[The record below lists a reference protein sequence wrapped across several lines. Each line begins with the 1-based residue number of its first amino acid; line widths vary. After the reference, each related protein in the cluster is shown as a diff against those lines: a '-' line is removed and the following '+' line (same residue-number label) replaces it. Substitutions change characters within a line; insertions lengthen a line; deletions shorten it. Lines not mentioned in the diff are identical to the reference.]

1 MTDLPEKTRLA
12 FEQMEVPAG
21 IRKRALANLERWLLN
36 DQFADAWPQLN
47 HLQET
52 GRQDLLF
59 DAFFQ
64 EIPFGTSGRRGPVG
78 FGTNRFNPFTLGT
91 SIKGHCDFLLEAAGE
106 TSPTVVIAYDVRG
119 FHDLRKIYHPEL
131 PNPLLGM
138 RSKDFARIAAGIYA
152 ENGIKVWLADS
163 EKNGYVTTPELS
175 FSIRELGASGGLNI
189 SASHNHPDDNGA
201 KIYNGDGAQAV
212 APRDQELADC
222 VAAAGEAREMPWAEA
237 VEAGLVS
244 PIPPGIHTRYIQV
257 NLDTSLAPTARC
269 TKIAFTPLHG
279 TGRSSVEQT
288 LQKAGFELQCLPLQ
302 KTPDGAFPTV
312 PFNCANPEVPES
324 MDLVTR
330 FAADGG
336 FDLALAT
343 DPDADRLGMAIPG
356 SGGKWSF
363 LDGNQIGLLL
373 AAYLLDSSPAEK
385 LKELY
390 CITTTVTS
398 SLLGRLFRSRGAR
411 CLDTL
416 PTGFK
421 YIAAVLKAIDEAGN
435 YQGTFHAC
443 PAGFLLGTEESH
455 GYLVTG
461 SVRDKDAAGASLL
474 LAELA
479 ARLKEKGES
488 ISSYLDGIYLETGY
502 TATHSISTVMLGA
515 QGHLGIRSAQDQ
527 LRQNPP
533 ALIGDHRVEAVF
545 DYSDEKGPGGPILSD
560 TDRMARNI
568 LEFKLSGGARL
579 IARPSGT
586 EPKHKIYAEVPAP
599 SLGQEAP
606 SAALNRQKRET
617 DVIAI
622 QLASDFQV
630 EMLRRIGVELPSCA
644 QEISDLV
651 PLEGKLDFAGS
662 ILPQLVSQLASGKSA
677 GEMEEWLNQRME
689 KFGADG
695 RLLVGGAVSC
705 YCRQEDPGPSVQ
717 KSLERLFALEPGTPA
732 EEQD

>member
-1 MTDLPEKTRLA
+1 MTDLSKKTRAA
-12 FEQMEVPAG
+12 FEHMAVPAPF
-21 IRKRALANLERWLLN
+21 RKRALANLERWLSD
-36 DQFADAWPQLN
+36 DQFAAAWPQLD

-52 GRQDLLF
+52 GRQDELF

-78 FGTNRFNPFTLGT
+78 FGTNRFNPATLGT
-91 SIKGHCDFLLEAAGE
+91 SIRGHCDFLLGT
-106 TSPTVVIAYDVRG
+106 TSGSPPSVVIAYDVRS
-119 FHDLRKIYHPEL
+119 FQDLREIYNPGL

-138 RSKDFARIAAGIYA
+138 LSKDFARIAAGIYA
-152 ENGIKVWLADS
+152 ARGIKVWLADS

-201 KIYNGDGAQAV
+201 KIYDDEGAQAV
-212 APRDQELADC
+212 APRDQELADY
-222 VAAAGEAREMPWAEA
+222 VAEAGEARELPWEEAIESGLINSIPAE
-237 VEAGLVS
+237 
-244 PIPPGIHTRYIQV
+244 IHTHYIQV
-257 NLDTSLAPTARC
+257 NLDSSLDPKARGA
-269 TKIAFTPLHG
+269 KVAFTPLHG
-279 TGRSSVEQT
+279 TGRTSVEQT

-302 KTPDGAFPTV
+302 KTPDGTFPTV
-312 PFNCANPEVPES
+312 PFHCANPEVPES

-330 FAADGG
+330 FAEAGG

-356 SGGKWSF
+356 SGQGWHF

-373 AAYLLDSSPAEK
+373 AAYLLDSTPAADRE
-385 LKELY
+385 ELY

-398 SLLGRLFRSRGAR
+398 SLLARLVRSRGAK
-411 CLDTL
+411 CVDHL

-421 YIAAVLKAIDEAGN
+421 YIAAVLKAIDDSGN
-435 YQGTFHAC
+435 YQGSFHAS

-461 SVRDKDAAGASLL
+461 AVRDKDAAGASLL

-488 ISSYLDGIYLETGY
+488 ISSYLDAIYLELGY

-515 QGHLGIRSAQDQ
+515 QGYLNIRSVQDQ
-527 LRQNPP
+527 LRQQPP
-533 ALIGDHRVEAVF
+533 GQIGNRDVEDVF
-545 DYSDEKGPGGPILSD
+545 DHSDEEGPGGPILSG

-568 LEFKLSGGARL
+568 LEFKLRGGARV

-586 EPKHKIYAEVPAP
+586 EPKHKIYAEVPSPA
-599 SLGQEAP
+599 LGQEAP
-606 SAALNRQKRET
+606 IEALNRQKLET
-617 DVIAI
+617 DE
-622 QLASDFQV
+622 LAAKLAADFQA
-630 EMLRRIGVELPSCA
+630 EMLRRIGIELPPCA
-644 QEISDLV
+644 IEISDLL
-651 PLEGKLDFAGS
+651 PLESKQEFAGTL
-662 ILPQLVSQLASGKSA
+662 LPRLVSQLTSGKSA
-677 GEMEEWLNQRME
+677 GEVEEWLDKRME
-689 KFGADG
+689 KFGSDG
-695 RLLVGGAVSC
+695 RLLVAGAVSA
-705 YCRQEDPGPSVQ
+705 YCRQEALDPLVQ
-717 KSLERLFALEPGTPA
+717 ESLERLFAVESSTPA